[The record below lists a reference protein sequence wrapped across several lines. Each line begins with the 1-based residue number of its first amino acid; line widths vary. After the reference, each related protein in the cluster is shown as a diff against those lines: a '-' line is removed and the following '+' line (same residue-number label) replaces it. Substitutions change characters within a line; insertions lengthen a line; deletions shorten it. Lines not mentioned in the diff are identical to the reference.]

1 VDDRRA
7 LPPTDPPEPRHAPD
21 DDAPSASVDA
31 QETVGNDGIDLSSLS
46 IAGITKRRV
55 GWVAAAFVA
64 AWIVVIFAR
73 QASDGASAAAK
84 ADQVAAD
91 NAALAAEVAA
101 LEHEL
106 KLIQRPA
113 YVSQQARAY
122 RMGNSNEIPFTLDS
136 SVPSPGPDAPG
147 SASARVGADEER
159 VTPLESWLSLLFGP
173 AD

>member
-1 VDDRRA
+1 MDDRRA
-7 LPPTDPPEPRHAPD
+7 LPPTDPPEPRHAPA
-21 DDAPSASVDA
+21 DDAPTASVGPDA
-31 QETVGNDGIDLSSLS
+31 AGTDGIDLSSLS

-73 QASDGASAAAK
+73 QASDGAAAAAK

-122 RMGNSNEIPFTLDS
+122 RMGNSNEIPFTLDPS
-136 SVPSPGPDAPG
+136 IPSPGPDAPG
-147 SASARVGADEER
+147 SASARVGAEGDR
-159 VTPLESWLSLLFGP
+159 VTPLDSWLSLLFGP

>member
-7 LPPTDPPEPRHAPD
+7 LPPTDPPGPEQHD
-21 DDAPSASVDA
+21 DPSSASADPADA
-31 QETVGNDGIDLSSLS
+31 RTGDGIDLSSLS

-55 GWVAAAFVA
+55 GWVAVAFVA

-73 QASDGASAAAK
+73 QASDGAAAAAR

-122 RMGNSNEIPFTLDS
+122 RMGNANEIPFTLDP

-159 VTPLESWLSLLFGP
+159 VSPLDSWLSLLFGP